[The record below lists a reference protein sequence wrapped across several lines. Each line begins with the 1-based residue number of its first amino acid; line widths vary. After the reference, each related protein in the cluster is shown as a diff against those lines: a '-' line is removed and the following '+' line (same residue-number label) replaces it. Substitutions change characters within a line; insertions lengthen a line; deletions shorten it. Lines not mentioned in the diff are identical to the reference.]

1 MERSI
6 VKLVE
11 IVVGLLIFLSL
22 YWTRSLVKLRPLT
35 CQAANQRSILTLIDQ
50 CLTMRI
56 MSERITVR
64 LDTETMHVLRELQK
78 RSGSSKSE
86 VIRSALR
93 HYWGTV
99 KEETG
104 QTAWEVYQQL
114 YPLLERPQKGQPL
127 HDRAQHVSRLLK
139 EKLIAKRRNGTL

>member
-1 MERSI
+1 M
-6 VKLVE
+6 
-11 IVVGLLIFLSL
+11 
-22 YWTRSLVKLRPLT
+22 TLT
-35 CQAANQRSILTLIDQ
+35 DQ
-50 CLTMRI
+50 CLTMKH

-64 LDTETMHVLRELQK
+64 LDAETMTILRELQK

-86 VIRSALR
+86 VIRSALH
-93 HYWGTV
+93 HYWRTV

-114 YPLLERPQKGQPL
+114 YPLLERPRKGQPL
-127 HDRAQHVSRLLK
+127 HDRARHISRLLK

>member
-1 MERSI
+1 
-6 VKLVE
+6 
-11 IVVGLLIFLSL
+11 
-22 YWTRSLVKLRPLT
+22 
-35 CQAANQRSILTLIDQ
+35 
-50 CLTMRI
+50 
-56 MSERITVR
+56 MSKGISVR
-64 LDTETMHVLRELQK
+64 LDAETSRILGELQK
-78 RSGSSKSE
+78 RSGSSNSE
-86 VIRSALR
+86 VIRSALH
-93 HYWGTV
+93 HYWRTV